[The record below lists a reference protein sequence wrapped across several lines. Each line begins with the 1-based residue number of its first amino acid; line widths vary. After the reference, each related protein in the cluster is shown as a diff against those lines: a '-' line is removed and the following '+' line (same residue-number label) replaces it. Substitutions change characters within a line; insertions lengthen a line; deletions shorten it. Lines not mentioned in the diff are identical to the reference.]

1 MEPLQLG
8 VLAAL
13 TPPDVEVKLYDDRI
27 ESIPYDEPTDLV
39 AITVETYTARR
50 SYEIAA
56 KFREQNVPVIMGGM
70 HVKLLPSEV
79 SEHADSIFIGDA
91 ETLWTD
97 VIADANT
104 GRLKS
109 VYVAEPGVPQ
119 PGILTRRDIYKGKGY
134 LPLTL
139 IQFGRGCK
147 NSCEFCAT
155 SVYFNQKHYKRDV
168 QAVVDEIESQNRK
181 NIFFVDDNI
190 TADVESAKEL
200 FRTLIPLKIHWVSQA
215 TIEITHDPELMEL
228 MVQSGCLG
236 NVIGFE
242 SLDPRNLKSTKK
254 TLNLNDDFD
263 GYKSQIEVL
272 RNYGLQT
279 WAAFTLGYDYDTVD
293 SVKSTLDFAME
304 NKFCFAA
311 FNILMP
317 YPGTPLYSKLHT
329 SDRLL
334 YDGKWWL
341 HPDYS
346 FNHAA
351 FTPALMSHDELTE
364 VCFYAR
370 SKFNSIPSIFK
381 RAFDFKT
388 NMRSPYRLGLYLAYN
403 PLFRKETF
411 KKQGMKFGLE

>member
-1 MEPLQLG
+1 MKLTIIKPNIGRQAHNLYVDEARMEPLQLG

-168 QAVVDEIESQNRK
+168 QAGPAILSTTVILILGFSVLLLSEAPPIVNFGLLS
-181 NIFFVDDNI
+181 I
-190 TADVESAKEL
+190 TALSTAL
-200 FRTLIPLKIHWVSQA
+200 
-215 TIEITHDPELMEL
+215 
-228 MVQSGCLG
+228 LG
-236 NVIGFE
+236 D
-242 SLDPRNLKSTKK
+242 LL
-254 TLNLNDDFD
+254 LL
-263 GYKSQIEVL
+263 
-272 RNYGLQT
+272 
-279 WAAFTLGYDYDTVD
+279 
-293 SVKSTLDFAME
+293 
-304 NKFCFAA
+304 
-311 FNILMP
+311 P
-317 YPGTPLYSKLHT
+317 YFM
-329 SDRLL
+329 RLL
-334 YDGKWWL
+334 KTG
-341 HPDYS
+341 H
-346 FNHAA
+346 
-351 FTPALMSHDELTE
+351 
-364 VCFYAR
+364 
-370 SKFNSIPSIFK
+370 NS
-381 RAFDFKT
+381 
-388 NMRSPYRLGLYLAYN
+388 
-403 PLFRKETF
+403 
-411 KKQGMKFGLE
+411 